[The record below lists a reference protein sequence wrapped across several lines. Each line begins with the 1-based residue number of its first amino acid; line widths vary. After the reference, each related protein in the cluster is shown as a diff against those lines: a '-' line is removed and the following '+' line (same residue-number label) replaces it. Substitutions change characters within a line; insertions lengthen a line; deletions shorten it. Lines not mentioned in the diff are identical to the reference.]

1 MSGDDDDAPATFAS
15 PPCFM
20 HEIDPAYAGLP
31 VLAADA
37 RQHADVM
44 RWRKAERER
53 LIARRLALDSG
64 DRRAWSE
71 KIAARLEDLIGEVAG
86 VTVSAYWPFRGEP
99 DLRALIERIVARGG
113 RGALPVVVERGR
125 PLIFRAWTPGDA
137 LERGVWNIPVPAD
150 GAEVTPDVV
159 IAPVVGFDT
168 ACYRL
173 GYGGGFFDRTLA
185 AMAARPRVFGVG
197 YAQAAIPTIYPQP
210 HDIPMD
216 AVVTQDGVSRP
227 GGDALGP

>member
-1 MSGDDDDAPATFAS
+1 MPACPSF
-15 PPCFM
+15 
-20 HEIDPAYAGLP
+20 
-31 VLAADA
+31 AADY

-44 RWRKAERER
+44 RWRKVERER

-71 KIAARLEDLIGEVAG
+71 KIAARLEELIGEVAG
-86 VTVSAYWPFRGEP
+86 LTVSAYWPFRGEP

-159 IAPVVGFDT
+159 IAPVVGFDR